1 MRKRM
6 LPLVL
11 ALLTLA
17 GCGMGKSQDKDTE
30 HPYEIYFVAENDES
44 GAAVGGEFWHAQ
56 GKEPLIQEL
65 LARLLAGPE
74 TKERNSPFPKGL
86 EVRSWELNDGKL
98 DLDFSEAYEGLSGI
112 DLTLANYCLAL
123 TLCQVEGVDS
133 IHVTIE
139 GEQNPLTTGENL
151 RPEDVILLGTE
162 GEPMEMTATL
172 WFPRADGTGL
182 GVEYRRLLLTEEDT
196 LSAVVMEALIQ
207 GPSYDTMT
215 PVLPAETELLGVIV
229 EDGVCYVNLPA
240 DVLEALAQDE
250 EQLRLTVYAIVN
262 TMAGNVDTVRT
273 VQLRADGQPAQL
285 PNGLNQALKP
295 DLSLEK

>member
-6 LPLVL
+6 LSLVL

-17 GCGMGKSQDKDTE
+17 GCGMGKDQGGDAGNQ
-30 HPYEIYFVAENDES
+30 YEIYFVAEDDES
-44 GAAVGGEFWHAQ
+44 GAAVGAEFWRPE
-56 GKEPLIQEL
+56 GEKLVIQEL
-65 LARLLAGPE
+65 LDRLLAGPE
-74 TKERNSPFPKGL
+74 TMELTSPFPKGL

-112 DLTLANYCLAL
+112 DLTLANYCLTL

-139 GEQNPLTTGENL
+139 GEQNPLATGENL

-162 GEPMEMTATL
+162 GESVEMTATL

-196 LSAVVMEALIQ
+196 LSAVMVEALIQ
-207 GPSYDTMT
+207 GPSYDTLS
-215 PVLPAETELLGVIV
+215 PVLPPETELLGVIV

-240 DVLEALAQDE
+240 GVLEALAQDE
-250 EQLRLTVYAIVN
+250 ERLRLTVYAMVN
-262 TMAGNVDTVRT
+262 TIAGNVDTVRT